1 MTPATKHTTS
11 RRDIAAATALLVSV
25 VAVPA
30 AQAYARPD
38 AGGPTTVG
46 RPGPATTTTHD
57 LAPADKVRGV
67 GALSRVDAAEAREH
81 ARGRAVEVVSA
92 TGAVDLPELAVVGV
106 TWDAGSAPGGT
117 VQYRTEQA
125 GSWSEWRF
133 VEAEGD
139 HAPDPA
145 EAKEAAARTGGAREG
160 SAPLITTDAD
170 EIQVRIIAEAD
181 SSPVDAELMVVE
193 PGASTTSTASTAS
206 TTSTTSSATAT
217 TTRTSTT
224 TAATTT
230 AAMTMAAPTE
240 AVTAVAK
247 PTIYTRAQWG
257 ADESVRDPSE
267 PDYGVVDAAV
277 VHHTAGSNTY
287 TSDQVPGI
295 IQGIYE
301 YHVNGHGW
309 RDIGYNFLVDRF
321 GRTWE
326 GRYGGMDKAVVGA
339 HAAGVNSVMFG
350 ASVLGDF
357 ETAQPPSAVT
367 TALRNLIAWKA
378 DLHRFDVLGTTVV
391 DGTTYNNISGHR
403 NVNATDCPGQYLY
416 AKLPALRTA
425 TAALAPSATR
435 IGGADRYAVAAATS
449 ASTFA
454 AGAPIAYIATG
465 TTFPDALAAGP
476 VGGHRGGPVLLT
488 KTDQLLTPT
497 ITELKRLKPRK
508 IVILGGPAS
517 VSDAVARRLSSY
529 EEPATS

>member
-1 MTPATKHTTS
+1 
-11 RRDIAAATALLVSV
+11 
-25 VAVPA
+25 
-30 AQAYARPD
+30 
-38 AGGPTTVG
+38 
-46 RPGPATTTTHD
+46 
-57 LAPADKVRGV
+57 
-67 GALSRVDAAEAREH
+67 
-81 ARGRAVEVVSA
+81 
-92 TGAVDLPELAVVGV
+92 
-106 TWDAGSAPGGT
+106 
-117 VQYRTEQA
+117 
-125 GSWSEWRF
+125 
-133 VEAEGD
+133 
-139 HAPDPA
+139 
-145 EAKEAAARTGGAREG
+145 
-160 SAPLITTDAD
+160 
-170 EIQVRIIAEAD
+170 
-181 SSPVDAELMVVE
+181 
-193 PGASTTSTASTAS
+193 
-206 TTSTTSSATAT
+206 
-217 TTRTSTT
+217 
-224 TAATTT
+224 
-230 AAMTMAAPTE
+230 MTMAAPTE

-378 DLHRFDVLGTTVV
+378 DLHRFDVLGTTAV

-465 TTFPDALAAGP
+465 GTFPDALAAGPVGGHRGGPVLLTRSDLLVTPTITELKRLKPGRIVILGGTGSVSSAVEQQLRSYAPSVSRIGGADRYAVAAATSASTFAAGAPIAYIATGTTFPDALAAGPVGGHRGGPVLLTKTDQLVTPTITELKRLKPERIVILGGTGSVSSAVEQQLRSYSSTVSRIGGADRYNVAAATSASTFAAGAPIAYIATGGTFPDALAAGP

-497 ITELKRLKPRK
+497 INELKRLKPRK

>member
-1 MTPATKHTTS
+1 
-11 RRDIAAATALLVSV
+11 
-25 VAVPA
+25 
-30 AQAYARPD
+30 
-38 AGGPTTVG
+38 
-46 RPGPATTTTHD
+46 
-57 LAPADKVRGV
+57 
-67 GALSRVDAAEAREH
+67 
-81 ARGRAVEVVSA
+81 
-92 TGAVDLPELAVVGV
+92 
-106 TWDAGSAPGGT
+106 
-117 VQYRTEQA
+117 
-125 GSWSEWRF
+125 
-133 VEAEGD
+133 
-139 HAPDPA
+139 
-145 EAKEAAARTGGAREG
+145 
-160 SAPLITTDAD
+160 
-170 EIQVRIIAEAD
+170 
-181 SSPVDAELMVVE
+181 
-193 PGASTTSTASTAS
+193 
-206 TTSTTSSATAT
+206 
-217 TTRTSTT
+217 
-224 TAATTT
+224 
-230 AAMTMAAPTE
+230 MTMAAPTE

-321 GRTWE
+321 GRIWE

-357 ETAQPPSAVT
+357 EMAQPPSAVT

-435 IGGADRYAVAAATS
+435 IGGADRYEVAAATS

-454 AGAPIAYIATG
+454 TGAPIAYIATG
-465 TTFPDALAAGP
+465 GTFPDALAAGP

-488 KTDQLLTPT
+488 
-497 ITELKRLKPRK
+497 R
-508 IVILGGPAS
+508 
-517 VSDAVARRLSSY
+517 SDLS
-529 EEPATS
+529 

>member
-1 MTPATKHTTS
+1 MPSTERTTS
-11 RRDIAAATALLVSV
+11 PRIAIAAVVLLLPAL
-25 VAVPA
+25 AVPA
-30 AQAYARPD
+30 SQASARPD
-38 AGGPTTVG
+38 AGGPTTLG
-46 RPGPATTTTHD
+46 RPGPATTRTHD
-57 LAPADKVRGV
+57 LAPANKVRGV
-67 GALSRVDAAEAREH
+67 GALSRADAAEARGH

-92 TGAVDLPELAVVGV
+92 TGAIDLPELAVVGV
-106 TWDAGSAPGGT
+106 TWDAGSTPGGT
-117 VQYRTEQA
+117 VQYRTEEA

-145 EAKEAAARTGGAREG
+145 EAKQAAAKTGGSREG

-170 EIQVRIIAEAD
+170 EIQVRIIAEVD
-181 SSPVDAELMVVE
+181 SSPVDAQLMVVE
-193 PGASTTSTASTAS
+193 PGTPTTPS
-206 TTSTTSSATAT
+206 
-217 TTRTSTT
+217 STT
-224 TAATTT
+224 TTTTQTPTNAVESTVAATTD
-230 AAMTMAAPTE
+230 
-240 AVTAVAK
+240 AVATVAK

-277 VHHTAGSNTY
+277 VHHTAGSNSY
-287 TSDQVPGI
+287 TEGQVPSI

-301 YHVNGHGW
+301 YHVTGHGW

-321 GRTWE
+321 GRIWE
-326 GRYGGMDKAVVGA
+326 GRHGGMDKAVVGA
-339 HAAGVNSVMFG
+339 HAEGVNSVMFG

-357 ETAQPPSAVT
+357 ETVQPPSAVM

-378 DLHRFDVLGTTVV
+378 AVHHVDVLGTTVV
-391 DGTTYNNISGHR
+391 AGTTYNTISGHR
-403 NVNATDCPGQYLY
+403 NVNATECPGQYLY
-416 AKLPALRTA
+416 AKLPELRTA

-435 IGGADRYAVAAATS
+435 IGGADRFIVAAAAS

-454 AGAPIAYIATG
+454 PGAPIAYIATG
-465 TTFPDALAAGP
+465 TNFPDALAAGP

-488 KTDQLLTPT
+488 KTDQLVTPT
-497 ITELKRLKPRK
+497 INELKRLKPQR

-517 VSDAVARRLSSY
+517 VSDAVAKRLYGY

>member
-1 MTPATKHTTS
+1 
-11 RRDIAAATALLVSV
+11 
-25 VAVPA
+25 
-30 AQAYARPD
+30 
-38 AGGPTTVG
+38 
-46 RPGPATTTTHD
+46 
-57 LAPADKVRGV
+57 
-67 GALSRVDAAEAREH
+67 
-81 ARGRAVEVVSA
+81 
-92 TGAVDLPELAVVGV
+92 
-106 TWDAGSAPGGT
+106 
-117 VQYRTEQA
+117 
-125 GSWSEWRF
+125 
-133 VEAEGD
+133 
-139 HAPDPA
+139 
-145 EAKEAAARTGGAREG
+145 
-160 SAPLITTDAD
+160 
-170 EIQVRIIAEAD
+170 
-181 SSPVDAELMVVE
+181 
-193 PGASTTSTASTAS
+193 
-206 TTSTTSSATAT
+206 
-217 TTRTSTT
+217 
-224 TAATTT
+224 
-230 AAMTMAAPTE
+230 MTMAAPTE

-435 IGGADRYAVAAATS
+435 IGGADRYEVAAATSASTFATGAPIAYIATGGTFPDALAAGPVGGHRGGPVLLTRSDLLVTPTITELKRLKPGRIVILGGTGSVSSAVEQQLRSYAPSVSRIGGADRYAVAAATSASTFAAGAPIAYIATGTTFPDALAAGPVGGHRGGPVLLTKTDQLVTPTITELKRLKPERIVILGGTGSVSSAVEQQLRSYSSTVSRIGGADRYNVAAATS

-497 ITELKRLKPRK
+497 INELKRLKPRK

>member
-1 MTPATKHTTS
+1 MTPATKRAINPVLAS
-11 RRDIAAATALLVSV
+11 AAAALLL
-25 VAVPA
+25 PA
-30 AQAYARPD
+30 LAMPAWQASARPD
-38 AGGPTTVG
+38 TGGNTMTMG

-57 LAPADKVRGV
+57 LAPVNQAGSV
-67 GALSRVDAAEAREH
+67 GSLSRLDAAEAREH
-81 ARGRAVEVVSA
+81 ARGLAVEVASA

-106 TWDAGSAPGGT
+106 TWDVGSAPGGT
-117 VQYRTEQA
+117 VQYRTIEA
-125 GSWSEWRF
+125 GTWSEWEF
-133 VEAEGD
+133 LDAEGD
-139 HAPDPA
+139 HAPDAA

-160 SAPLITTDAD
+160 SAPLVITDAD
-170 EIQVRIIAEAD
+170 EIQVRLITEED

-193 PGASTTSTASTAS
+193 PGTSIA
-206 TTSTTSSATAT
+206 SSATPIASAT
-217 TTRTSTT
+217 TAESTT
-224 TAATTT
+224 QATSELTAAG
-230 AAMTMAAPTE
+230 A
-240 AVTAVAK
+240 TAVAK

-277 VHHTAGSNTY
+277 VHHTAGSNSY
-287 TSDQVPGI
+287 SEGQVPGI

-321 GRTWE
+321 GHIWE

-339 HAAGVNSVMFG
+339 HASGVNSSMFG

-378 DLHRFDVLGTTVV
+378 DVHRFDVLGTTVV
-391 DGTTYNNISGHR
+391 DGTTYNNIVGHR
-403 NVNATDCPGQYLY
+403 NVNATDCPGDYLY

-425 TAALAPSATR
+425 TAALSPSAIR
-435 IGGADRYAVAAATS
+435 IGGADRYNVAAATS

-465 TTFPDALAAGP
+465 GTFPDALAAGP

-488 KTDQLLTPT
+488 RTDLLVTPT
-497 ITELKRLKPRK
+497 INELKRLKPRK

-517 VSDAVARRLSSY
+517 VSDAVARRLYNY